1 MHKLSLRGSCF
12 GVMAGVLSTVAIP
25 TQLCYAAVVQESY
38 DVGVWLGDDFGQS
51 FIAEDAAIQS
61 IGVVISDWNP
71 TIDSPFIVEISLYA
85 GTDFAATPVSSKS
98 VQLDDGFGG
107 VNGDGAWFDFDFSD
121 VILNVGSAYAFN
133 LHSPNQRGG
142 IFYTDTN
149 PYPGGM
155 MYQDGEVFA
164 ETSDLAF
171 RVIPKTVPIP
181 AAAWLMASGLMG
193 LTAISRKPRKMRA
206 R

>member
-1 MHKLSLRGSCF
+1 MHKLSLRGKYF
-12 GVMAGVLSTVAIP
+12 GVLAGILSTVAMP
-25 TQLCYAAVVQESY
+25 AQLCHAAVIQESHEL
-38 DVGVWLGDDFGQS
+38 GIGLGDDFGQS

-61 IGVVISDWNP
+61 IGLVISDWNP
-71 TIDSPFIVEISLYA
+71 TVDSPFIIEISLYA
-85 GTDFAATPVSSKS
+85 GTDFAAAPVSSKS
-98 VQLDDGFGG
+98 VQLEDGFGG

-121 VILNVGSAYAFN
+121 VTLNVGSAYAFN

-142 IFYTDTN
+142 IFYSDTN
-149 PYPGGM
+149 PYLGGM

-164 ETSDLAF
+164 DTSDLAF

-181 AAAWLMASGLMG
+181 AAAWLMASSLMG
-193 LTAISRKPRKMRA
+193 LTVISRKPRKIRA